1 MPSRSPLSIPV
12 PHVGLPSFIFGSP
25 SAPLP
30 TRPILVDCQRPDSL
44 VLSLSSYRQWSKRV
58 AAGLVRAG
66 LNPGDRVFLFS
77 DNSVF
82 VPVIMLGVIM
92 AGGIS
97 TGADLSYS
105 TSDLASQLKD
115 AAPRFFIAEGR
126 KLDVAIEAAAIA
138 GMGRREIFIFDES
151 PLDGNGRDEE
161 DIRHWQHLIADI
173 DAGDEFAWQ
182 ELRSEE
188 EANQTAAIVYT
199 SGTSGIF
206 KGIEVSHLN
215 YVASCTQ
222 FNFAVSF
229 LPAEVDWVKKSR
241 TLCVTSMHRI
251 VSQTVFAVMTPQGDS
266 GIGYIMPKFEY
277 APMVDNI
284 GKFQITS
291 TVIGPAILD
300 ALARDPL
307 LSERSCF
314 LRSLRWIRLG
324 GARVRT
330 NMGRDFVRVF
340 GALGSE
346 GKLRVGDAWGM
357 TEYHLYPLY
366 IFDNQQPTSQDY
378 WRLHFGWSLTSQWRG
393 EGHGF

>member
-1 MPSRSPLSIPV
+1 M
-12 PHVGLPSFIFGSP
+12 
-25 SAPLP
+25 
-30 TRPILVDCQRPDSL
+30 
-44 VLSLSSYRQWSKRV
+44 
-58 AAGLVRAG
+58 
-66 LNPGDRVFLFS
+66 
-77 DNSVF
+77 
-82 VPVIMLGVIM
+82 
-92 AGGIS
+92 
-97 TGADLSYS
+97 
-105 TSDLASQLKD
+105 
-115 AAPRFFIAEGR
+115 
-126 KLDVAIEAAAIA
+126 
-138 GMGRREIFIFDES
+138 
-151 PLDGNGRDEE
+151 
-161 DIRHWQHLIADI
+161 
-173 DAGDEFAWQ
+173 
-182 ELRSEE
+182 
-188 EANQTAAIVYT
+188 
-199 SGTSGIF
+199 
-206 KGIEVSHLN
+206 N

-229 LPAEVDWVKKSR
+229 LPAEVDWVKRSR

-251 VSQTVFAVMTPQGDS
+251 VSQTVFAVMAPQGDS

-291 TVIGPAILD
+291 TIIGPAILN

-307 LSERSCF
+307 LSERSCS

-346 GKLRVGDAWGM
+346 GKLRIGDAWGM

-366 IFDNQQPTSQDY
+366 IFDNQQTTSQDY

>member
-1 MPSRSPLSIPV
+1 MDCASGLDVYRTLPHLRFLLISRDSNLEAEFGGYDYLNLLNLLILGISSAFAAIRDLQFYAIMPSRSPFSIPV

-30 TRPILVDCQRPDSL
+30 TRPILVDCQRPECL

-138 GMGRREIFIFDES
+138 GMGKREIFIFDES
-151 PLDGNGRDEE
+151 PFDGNGRDGE

-173 DAGDEFAWQ
+173 DVGDEFAWQ

-206 KGIEVSHLN
+206 QRH
-215 YVASCTQ
+215 
-222 FNFAVSF
+222 
-229 LPAEVDWVKKSR
+229 
-241 TLCVTSMHRI
+241 
-251 VSQTVFAVMTPQGDS
+251 
-266 GIGYIMPKFEY
+266 
-277 APMVDNI
+277 
-284 GKFQITS
+284 
-291 TVIGPAILD
+291 
-300 ALARDPL
+300 
-307 LSERSCF
+307 
-314 LRSLRWIRLG
+314 
-324 GARVRT
+324 
-330 NMGRDFVRVF
+330 
-340 GALGSE
+340 
-346 GKLRVGDAWGM
+346 
-357 TEYHLYPLY
+357 
-366 IFDNQQPTSQDY
+366 
-378 WRLHFGWSLTSQWRG
+378 
-393 EGHGF
+393 